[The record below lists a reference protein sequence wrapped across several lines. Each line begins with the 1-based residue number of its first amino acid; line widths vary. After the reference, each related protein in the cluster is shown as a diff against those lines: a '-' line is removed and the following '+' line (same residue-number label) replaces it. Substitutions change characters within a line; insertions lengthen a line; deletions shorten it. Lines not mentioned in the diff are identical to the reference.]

1 MEKHG
6 IREKI
11 FTVILWP
18 SKRNKLSVSYDVLMV
33 AVIIAGTIPMV
44 FKETLTWFRT
54 VDIACVTVFV
64 IDYILRLSTADY
76 KFHQKGLRP
85 FLRYPFS
92 PMAIIDLIS
101 IVPSLPVF
109 GDGVFGTQLLNAIR
123 VLRVFRIFRAARY
136 SKSVRIIAGVFRKS
150 KEPLLAVGTLAAV
163 YVLVSALVIYN
174 IEPDSFATFFDAVYW
189 ATVSLTTMGYGDIY
203 PVTTAGRVVT
213 MISSV
218 FGIAIVALPAGIIT
232 AGYMNTLNDQ

>member
-1 MEKHG
+1 MKQHG

-18 SKRNKLSVSYDVLMV
+18 KKRNILSVSYDLFIF
-33 AVIIAGTIPMV
+33 ATIIAGTIPMA
-44 FKETLTWFRT
+44 FKETLPWFRT
-54 VDIACVTVFV
+54 VDLVCVAVFV
-64 IDYILRLSTADY
+64 VDYILRLSTADY
-76 KFHQKGLRP
+76 KFHQKGFRP
-85 FLRYPFS
+85 FLRYPFT
-92 PMAIIDLIS
+92 PMAMIDLIS
-101 IVPSLPVF
+101 ILPALSLFP
-109 GDGVFGTQLLNAIR
+109 GGPWGTQLLNAAR

-136 SKSVRIIAGVFRKS
+136 SKSVRIIAGVFKKS
-150 KEPLLAVGTLAAV
+150 KEPLIAVGTLAAI
-163 YVLVSALVIYN
+163 YVLVSALIIYN
-174 IEPDSFATFFDAVYW
+174 IEPDSFKTFFDAVYW

-232 AGYMNTLNDQ
+232 AGYIKELEEK